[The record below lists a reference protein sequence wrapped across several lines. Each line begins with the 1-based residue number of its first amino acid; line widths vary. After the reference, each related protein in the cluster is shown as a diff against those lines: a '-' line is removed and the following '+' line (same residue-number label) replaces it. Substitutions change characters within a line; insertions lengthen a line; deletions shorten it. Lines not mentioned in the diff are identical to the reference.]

1 MSKYIATRAIRGAN
15 ALVTEAEVML
25 NKALNEKGADTPVS
39 FPNTAY
45 YLPTILG
52 MTGVEVTK
60 LSDLSPVLEQARTL
74 LHPLPSPSKWT
85 PYLGETLDSGMAT
98 LLAAETIEA
107 VRFVYGGLAVKLH
120 PSGFRYRAIWDFHTV
135 PGR

>member
-52 MTGVEVTK
+52 MTGIEVTK
-60 LSDLSPVLEQARTL
+60 LGDLPPVLEQARHM
-74 LHPLPSPSKWT
+74 LHPLPS
-85 PYLGETLDSGMAT
+85 
-98 LLAAETIEA
+98 
-107 VRFVYGGLAVKLH
+107 
-120 PSGFRYRAIWDFHTV
+120 
-135 PGR
+135 